1 MPWEAHKSLEE
12 SVDFLRRTLDENAR
26 GVRGTW
32 TIVSKADGHMIGTFT
47 YHEWSPA
54 FRRASFGYALARR
67 YWNQGIMT
75 EVLARMLRFGFE
87 VMDLNRIEATCDNE
101 NVGSYRVMEKNGMR
115 QEGLLRQHMEF
126 KGRVR
131 DSRLYAILR
140 DEWQSNNR

>member
-1 MPWEAHKSLEE
+1 M
-12 SVDFLRRTLDENAR
+12 DFLRRTLDENAR

-32 TIVSKADGHMIGTFT
+32 TIVPKTDGHMIGTFT

-67 YWNQGIMT
+67 YWDQGIMT

-87 VMDLNRIEATCDNE
+87 VMDLNRIEASCNNDNI
-101 NVGSYRVMEKNGMR
+101 GSYRVMEKNGMR
-115 QEGLLRQHMEF
+115 QEGLLRQHMGF

-131 DSRLYAILR
+131 DSRVYAILR
-140 DEWQSNNR
+140 YEWEGKSAV